1 MKLNEFLVLYMTI
14 RRCDNLLSL
23 CRNCTKAMGYWSH
36 YNLYIEAALC
46 YVHIILS
53 INHVRTYSYFCLYVV
68 PTL

>member
-1 MKLNEFLVLYMTI
+1 
-14 RRCDNLLSL
+14 
-23 CRNCTKAMGYWSH
+23 MGYWSH